1 MPSVVVVGLGPGDP
15 ALVTAGTSGAIS
27 RISVRFLRTARHPSA
42 SLVLEAAGGATT
54 FDEVYDAAATFD
66 EVYEHIADALIRAA
80 HQSNEVLYAVPG
92 SPLVLERSV
101 RILLERAAQEDVDV
115 QVHPAVSF
123 LDAAWTALGIDPV
136 DAGVRLIDGHRFAT
150 EAAGEHGPLLV
161 AHTHANWVLS
171 DVKLAAESEPG
182 DTPVILLHH
191 LGLPDEAIVSTT
203 WADIDRTIEADHLT
217 SLYVPH
223 LAAPVAGELV
233 RCHQLARTLREQCPW
248 DREQT
253 HQSLIRYLIEETY
266 EVVDALEAL
275 DPDDP
280 STDEALIEELGDL
293 LYQVEFHSTIAE
305 QEGRFTIA
313 DVARTVHDKLVSRH
327 PHVFGDV
334 KADTAEAVTS
344 NWEAIKRAEKP
355 ERTRVFDGVV
365 RSGPSLLYAQQL
377 QKKAAKVGFDWPDA
391 SGPLDKIGEETTELR
406 EAMQSGDPEA
416 VALELGDLLFSV
428 VNVARHLSLDA
439 ESALRAAAGKFRERF
454 EQVESLARERG
465 IDMQKAGLAELD
477 ALWDEVKGG

>member
-1 MPSVVVVGLGPGDP
+1 MPRIVVVGIGPGDP
-15 ALVTAGTSGAIS
+15 GLVTTSTLGEIA
-27 RISVRFLRTARHPSA
+27 RIPRRYLRTARHPSA
-42 SLVLEAAGGATT
+42 SLVLDAPGSAVTFDARYESAST
-54 FDEVYDAAATFD
+54 FDEVYDAIADELVRAAT
-66 EVYEHIADALIRAA
+66 EHD
-80 HQSNEVLYAVPG
+80 EVLYAVPG

-101 RILLERAAQEDVDV
+101 HILRARAVDSGV
-115 QVHPAVSF
+115 DIRTLPAVSF
-123 LDAAWTALGIDPV
+123 LDATWAALTIDPV
-136 DAGVRLIDGHRFAT
+136 EAGVRLVDGHRFAT
-150 EAAGEHGPLLV
+150 EAAGERGPLLV

-171 DVKLAAESEPG
+171 DVKLAAESEPA
-182 DTPVILLHH
+182 DTPVVLLHH
-191 LGLPDEAIVSTT
+191 LGLADERIAHTT
-203 WADIDRTIEADHLT
+203 WAEIDRTLEADHLT
-217 SLYVPH
+217 SLYVPQ

-253 HQSLIRYLIEETY
+253 HQSLVRYLIEETY

-280 STDEALIEELGDL
+280 STDDALIEELGDL

-334 KADTAEAVTS
+334 RADTAEAVTN

-355 ERTRVFDGVV
+355 ERVRVFDGVV

-377 QKKAAKVGFDWPDA
+377 QKKAAKLGFDWPDVA
-391 SGPLDKIGEETTELR
+391 GPLDKINEEAAELR
-406 EAMQSGDPEA
+406 DAMKSGDPDTI
-416 VALELGDLLFSV
+416 ALELGDLLFSV

-439 ESALRAAAGKFRERF
+439 ESALRAAAGKFRNRF
-454 EQVESLARERG
+454 EQVELLATERG
-465 IDMQKAGLAELD
+465 IDMEKAGLEQLD
-477 ALWDEVKGG
+477 ALWNEVKRD

>member
-1 MPSVVVVGLGPGDP
+1 MPSIVVVGLGPGDRG
-15 ALVTAGTSGAIS
+15 LVTAATSFEIA
-27 RISVRFLRTARHPSA
+27 RIPHRYLRTARHPSA
-42 SLVLEAAGGATT
+42 SLALDAPGAATT
-54 FDEVYDAAATFD
+54 FDGIYDGASTFD
-66 EVYEHIADALIRAA
+66 EVYERIADALIGAA
-80 HQSNEVLYAVPG
+80 VMYGEVLYAVPG

-101 RILLERAAQEDVDV
+101 RILLERATNEAVTV
-115 QVHPAVSF
+115 RILPAVSF
-123 LDAAWTALGIDPV
+123 LDATWAALGIDPV

-150 EAAGEHGPLLV
+150 EAAGERGPLLV

-191 LGLPDEAIVSTT
+191 LGLPDERIVSTI
-203 WADIDRTIEADHLT
+203 WADVDRTLEADHLT
-217 SLYVPH
+217 SLYVPQ

-253 HQSLIRYLIEETY
+253 HQSLIRYLVEETY

-275 DPDDP
+275 DAEDP
-280 STDEALIEELGDL
+280 STDDALIEELGDL

-313 DVARTVHDKLVSRH
+313 DVARCVHDKLVSRH

-334 KADTAEAVTS
+334 TAETPEAVTK

-377 QKKAAKVGFDWPDA
+377 QKKAAKVGFDWPDV
-391 SGPLDKIGEETTELR
+391 SGPFDKITEETNELR
-406 EAMQSGDPEA
+406 EAMSSGDPEA
-416 VALELGDLLFSV
+416 IGLELGDLLFSV
-428 VNVARHLSLDA
+428 VNVARHMSLDA
-439 ESALRAAAGKFRERF
+439 ETALRAAAGKFRTRF
-454 EQVESLARERG
+454 EAVEELARQRG
-465 IDMQKAGLAELD
+465 IDMESASLEQLD
-477 ALWDEVKGG
+477 ALWETVKGG

>member
-1 MPSVVVVGLGPGDP
+1 MPTIVVVGLGPGDP
-15 ALVTAGTSGAIS
+15 GLVTAATLATIE
-27 RISVRFLRTARHPSA
+27 RVRRRFLRTARHPSA
-42 SLVLEAAGGATT
+42 SLVLDAPGGATT
-54 FDEVYDAAATFD
+54 FDDTYDAAATFD
-66 EVYEHIADALIRAA
+66 EVYGHIADELLRAA
-80 HQSNEVLYAVPG
+80 HESGEVLYAVPG

-101 RILLERAAQEDVDV
+101 HLLRERATESGVEV
-115 QVHPAVSF
+115 QTKPAVSF
-123 LDAAWTALGIDPV
+123 LDATWAALAIDPV
-136 DAGVRLIDGHRFAT
+136 EAGVRLVDGHRFAT
-150 EAAGEHGPLLV
+150 EAAGERGPLLV

-182 DTPVILLHH
+182 DTPVVLLHH
-191 LGLPDEAIVSTT
+191 LGLPDERIVSTT
-203 WADIDRTIEADHLT
+203 WADLDRTLEADHLT
-217 SLYVPH
+217 SLYIPH

-253 HQSLIRYLIEETY
+253 HHSLVRYLIEETY

-334 KADTAEAVTS
+334 QADTAEAVTK

-355 ERTRVFDGVV
+355 ERVRTFDGVV
-365 RSGPSLLYAQQL
+365 RSGPALLYAQQL
-377 QKKAAKVGFDWPDA
+377 QKNAAKVGFDWPDA
-391 SGPLDKIGEETTELR
+391 NGPLDKIAEETAELR
-406 EAMQSGDPEA
+406 EAITAGDPEA
-416 VALELGDLLFSV
+416 VGLELGDLLFSV

-439 ESALRAAAGKFRERF
+439 ETALRAAAGKFRNRF
-454 EQVESLARERG
+454 EQVEILAEQRG
-465 IDMQKAGLAELD
+465 IDMEKASLTELD
-477 ALWDEVKGG
+477 ALWETAKGG

>member
-1 MPSVVVVGLGPGDP
+1 MPTIVVVGLGPGDP
-15 ALVTAGTSGAIS
+15 GLVTAATLATIERVS
-27 RISVRFLRTARHPSA
+27 RRFLRTARHPSA
-42 SLVLEAAGGATT
+42 SLVLDAPGGATT
-54 FDEVYDAAATFD
+54 FDDTYDAAATFD
-66 EVYEHIADALIRAA
+66 EVYGHIADELLRAA
-80 HQSNEVLYAVPG
+80 HESGEVLYAVPG

-101 RILLERAAQEDVDV
+101 HLLRERATESGVEV
-115 QVHPAVSF
+115 QTKPAVSF
-123 LDAAWTALGIDPV
+123 LDATWAALAIDPV
-136 DAGVRLIDGHRFAT
+136 EAGVRLVDGHRFAT
-150 EAAGEHGPLLV
+150 EAAGERGPLLV

-182 DTPVILLHH
+182 DTPVVLLHH
-191 LGLPDEAIVSTT
+191 LGLPDERIVSTT
-203 WADIDRTIEADHLT
+203 WADLDRTLEADHLT
-217 SLYVPH
+217 SLYIPH

-253 HQSLIRYLIEETY
+253 HHSLVRYLIEETY

-334 KADTAEAVTS
+334 QADTAEAVTK

-355 ERTRVFDGVV
+355 ERVRTFDGVV
-365 RSGPSLLYAQQL
+365 RSGPALLYAQQL

-391 SGPLDKIGEETTELR
+391 NGPLDKIAEETAELR
-406 EAMQSGDPEA
+406 EAITAGDPEA
-416 VALELGDLLFSV
+416 VGLELGDLLFSV

-439 ESALRAAAGKFRERF
+439 ETALRAAAGKFRNRF
-454 EQVESLARERG
+454 EQVEILAEQRG
-465 IDMQKAGLAELD
+465 IDMEKASLTELD
-477 ALWDEVKGG
+477 ALWETAKGG